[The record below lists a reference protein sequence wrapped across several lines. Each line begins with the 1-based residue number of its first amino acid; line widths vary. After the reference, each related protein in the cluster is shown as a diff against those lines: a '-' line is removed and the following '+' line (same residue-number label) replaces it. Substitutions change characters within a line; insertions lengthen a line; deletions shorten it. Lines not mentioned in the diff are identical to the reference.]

1 MSLVT
6 YRRKRR
12 FDQTPEPRGK
22 SKRRAGGLRF
32 VVQKHDATRLH
43 YDFRLELDGVLKSWA
58 VPKGPSLD
66 PAVKRLAVQVEDHPL
81 DYRTFEGTIPAGN
94 YGAGEVIVW
103 DEGTYQAIDGGDA
116 SELRRGLASGRLSI
130 VLDGHKLKGE
140 FALVRT
146 RLPGSKEGKNWLLI
160 KKRDEWA
167 SEKDVTADNRSVRSE
182 RVLNGSIKGPRGRAR
197 SEGPMPTNVRPML
210 STLVEEP
217 FDRDGWLFE
226 IKWDGYRAIA
236 EVAGPEVKLYSRNHK
251 PFNSAFPVIVE
262 SLKGLSHAAV
272 LDGEVVALSM
282 RPAAR
287 DSSSF
292 RTTARPV
299 MAGWSIVCSTC
310 STSTAATFVASRCG
324 LDGSY
329 SVPFSR
335 ACRMSCSAKA

>member
-1 MSLVT
+1 M
-6 YRRKRR
+6 
-12 FDQTPEPRGK
+12 
-22 SKRRAGGLRF
+22 
-32 VVQKHDATRLH
+32 
-43 YDFRLELDGVLKSWA
+43 LKSWA

-103 DEGTYQAIDGGDA
+103 DEGTYQAVEGGD
-116 SELRRGLASGRLSI
+116 SGDLRRGLASGRLSV

-167 SEKDVTADNRSVRSE
+167 SERDVTADNRSVRSE
-182 RVLNGSIKGPRGRAR
+182 RVLNGSVKAPRQRAR

-272 LDGEVVALSM
+272 LDGEVVAL
-282 RPAAR
+282 
-287 DSSSF
+287 DE
-292 RTTARPV
+292 
-299 MAGWSIVCSTC
+299 AGR
-310 STSTAATFVASRCG
+310 SRFQLLQNYRKTGDGRLVYCVFDLLY
-324 LDGSY
+324 LDGRDLRREPCGFDGGC